1 MMNLHDIV
9 RPIIPILHP
18 DEDVLL
24 IQSTGGEN
32 VRGVITPNY
41 ADPQLVIAQ
50 IQSMGSDELQAQNDV
65 SVAGEQR
72 KAWLYSDTVPGITP
86 DGIYRPMARGG
97 DLIRRADG
105 TWWYV
110 AGLQEDF
117 TASGWVSV
125 HIAEQI
131 TVPPTVLDLAAE
143 FDAEHGQDSSESGT
157 DVHENDDSGNDDPNA
172 GGNVP

>member
-1 MMNLHDIV
+1 MINLHDIV
-9 RPIIPILHP
+9 RVVIPILHP

-24 IQSTGGEN
+24 VQSTGNVN
-32 VRGVITPNY
+32 VRGVVTPTW
-41 ADPQLVIAQ
+41 ATPQMVIAQ
-50 IQSMGSDELQAQNDV
+50 IQSMGADELKAQTDV

-72 KAWLYSDTVPGITP
+72 KCWLYSDTVPGITP

-105 TWWYV
+105 SWWYV

-125 HIAEQI
+125 HIAEQV
-131 TVPPTVLDLAAE
+131 TVPAAVKDLADE
-143 FDAEHGQDSSESGT
+143 WDEDHPQT
-157 DVHENDDSGNDDPNA
+157 PPDDDGE
-172 GGNVP
+172 GGGEP